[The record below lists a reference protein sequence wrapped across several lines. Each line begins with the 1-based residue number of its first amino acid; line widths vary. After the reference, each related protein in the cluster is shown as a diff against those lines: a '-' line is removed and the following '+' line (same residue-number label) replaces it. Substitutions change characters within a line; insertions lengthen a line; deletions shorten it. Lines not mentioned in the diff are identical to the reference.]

1 MFRSF
6 RQNSVDSSNSTFAA
20 TDDSTVEDFV
30 HVMQIDGVEEKS
42 LAVKIT
48 AKNEKIGL
56 GASQNSTEFC
66 VTADARTLPEDDESL
81 RAAVDIVVAL
91 DVSGK

>member
-1 MFRSF
+1 MFK
-6 RQNSVDSSNSTFAA
+6 NSVDSSNNTFAVTSA
-20 TDDSTVEDFV
+20 DNTPVEDFV
-30 HVMQIDGVEEKS
+30 HVMEIDDVAEEEKA
-42 LAVKIT
+42 LTAKIT

-66 VTADARTLPEDDESL
+66 VTVEARTLPEDDESL